1 MAHIAI
7 LDDYQNLATDLADWS
22 HLTSEHRLAVHD
34 RPLLGDALIEALQP
48 ADVVCLM
55 RERTAFNAEVIGR
68 LPNLK
73 AIVTAGMRNAAI
85 DVAAA
90 KARGIVVSGT
100 PARSHATAD
109 LTLGLMLSLFR
120 HIPHEAQNMRDGG
133 WQSTVGFEVT
143 GKTLGLIGLGKLGT
157 RVARYG
163 TALGMNVIAWSTNL
177 TDEAA
182 EACGTRRVTFETL
195 ISDADVVSIHTRLSE
210 RTRGLI
216 DSRAFAA
223 MKPTAFLINTSRG
236 PIVDEAAMIEALQS
250 SQIAGAA
257 LDVFDD
263 EPLPADHPLRQLP
276 NTILTPHLGYWTR
289 ENLAAWYQGMA
300 ESTAAF
306 LDGAPIRVIGD

>member
-7 LDDYQNLATDLADWS
+7 LDDYQSLAMELADWS
-22 HLTSEHRLAVHD
+22 ALTSQHSVVVHD
-34 RPLLGDALIEALQP
+34 QLLTGDALIEALTP

-55 RERTAFNAEVIGR
+55 RERTAFGEDVIAK

-85 DVAAA
+85 DVGAAT
-90 KARGIVVSGT
+90 ARGIVVSGT

-109 LTLGLMLSLFR
+109 LTLGLMLALFR
-120 HIPHEAQNMRDGG
+120 HIPQEAQNMRDGG

-143 GKTLGLIGLGKLGT
+143 GKTLGLLGLGKLGT

-163 TALGMNVIAWSTNL
+163 AALGMNVIAWSANL
-177 TDEAA
+177 TEQTA
-182 EACGTRRVTFETL
+182 EACGAKRVTFETL
-195 ISDADVVSIHTRLSE
+195 LSDSDVLTIHTRLSE

-216 DSRAFAA
+216 DAAALRA
-223 MKPTAFLINTSRG
+223 MKPTAFIINTSRG
-236 PIVDEAAMIEALQS
+236 PIIDEAALIEGLSKQE
-250 SQIAGAA
+250 IAGAG

-263 EPLPADHPLRQLP
+263 EPLPADHALRKLP

-289 ENLAAWYQGMA
+289 ENLAAWYSGMA
-300 ESTAAF
+300 ESTEAF
-306 LDGAPIRVIGD
+306 LNGAPIRVIEP